1 MLLLMSFKLG
11 LFEVKKESLDERDV
25 EKQSGKE
32 SAWTAVLISQDWDN
46 LIISKNVLSSD
57 LYKEINKKKIELSR
71 SQTPGVTKS

>member
-32 SAWTAVLISQDWDN
+32 SAWTADLISQD
-46 LIISKNVLSSD
+46 
-57 LYKEINKKKIELSR
+57 
-71 SQTPGVTKS
+71 